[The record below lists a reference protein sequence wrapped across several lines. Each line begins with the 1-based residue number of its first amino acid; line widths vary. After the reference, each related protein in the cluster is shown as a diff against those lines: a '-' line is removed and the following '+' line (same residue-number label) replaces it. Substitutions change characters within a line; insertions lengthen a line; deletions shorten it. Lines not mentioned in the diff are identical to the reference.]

1 MTTVTG
7 CRTACLF
14 FSCNVF
20 VFVTGSSVR
29 NTDAFQV
36 LQKVFLQVRERL
48 HNSVT
53 FLCFWSFWI
62 TRCLFVFD
70 AEHVILPLQYNP
82 WRHQQHLP
90 TRQRQLLPVGGTK
103 HTTTIHRISS
113 LKTTPSSSN
122 LPFPDCFLNLPV
134 NSFAVFSDEVFW
146 SFGVHCFQS
155 ELRSFQRVCCHQY
168 STQRKPVSTTVIT
181 NCAVVMSAL
190 VVYW

>member
-1 MTTVTG
+1 M
-7 CRTACLF
+7 CLF
-14 FSCNVF
+14 
-20 VFVTGSSVR
+20 FVTGSSVR

-48 HNSVT
+48 YNYVT

-122 LPFPDCFLNLPV
+122 PPSLLSCQFLSWTCQWIRLR
-134 NSFAVFSDEVFW
+134 
-146 SFGVHCFQS
+146 CFQTKFFEVLEFIVFNLNYVPFKEFVAIS
-155 ELRSFQRVCCHQY
+155 ILLKGNQ
-168 STQRKPVSTTVIT
+168 
-181 NCAVVMSAL
+181 
-190 VVYW
+190 

>member
-1 MTTVTG
+1 M
-7 CRTACLF
+7 
-14 FSCNVF
+14 
-20 VFVTGSSVR
+20 
-29 NTDAFQV
+29 
-36 LQKVFLQVRERL
+36 
-48 HNSVT
+48 
-53 FLCFWSFWI
+53 
-62 TRCLFVFD
+62 FD

-122 LPFPDCFLNLPV
+122 LPFPVCFLNLPG

-168 STQRKPVSTTVIT
+168 STQRKPVSTKTIITIVMLWRQHLLCIYKLTLSVCRLQFHRHQYSQFEVVIENRASQCRLQGRLPGGRHCRGHGQLSQT
-181 NCAVVMSAL
+181 TRHSS
-190 VVYW
+190 